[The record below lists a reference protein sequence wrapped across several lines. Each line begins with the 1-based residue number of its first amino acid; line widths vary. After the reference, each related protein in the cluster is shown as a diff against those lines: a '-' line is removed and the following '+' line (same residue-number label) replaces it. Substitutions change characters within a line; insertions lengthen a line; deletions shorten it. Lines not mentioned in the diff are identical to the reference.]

1 MSPMGANGSAGGGTD
16 RAGWSRL
23 EPAVRVLVYLLIALT
38 LVLIYHFADYLVSRI
53 FNIAVLFV
61 FGAIIALLLN
71 PLVDSIEAL
80 PPFRGRRGLSALALG
95 LLLIAA
101 LAAVVALIVPELVS
115 QASAFGNQLPDLLQR
130 AQDAV
135 NGTQGAIDR
144 TGLGLHLT
152 IPKGLDS
159 LTGSVVGS
167 AVQVISGAVA
177 AVINVLLVTVIS
189 IYLMIEG
196 KQLVVATRK
205 LFPAEREQFFDFMV
219 VATGSTIAAYVRGQL
234 VMALVMGVYTGVA
247 MSLLGVHYAVVLGV
261 AAFFLEF
268 LPLIGAPVAM
278 ALAVLVAL
286 FQGPVVAV
294 LAAAA
299 GLGGHAIEAYI
310 IGPRVTGHATRLH
323 PLAAMAA
330 LLIGAEV
337 GGVLGAL
344 FAVPLA
350 GIVNVFLGALYRGR
364 RGEEAFVI
372 PDGGDV
378 HDQLPRLGDEI
389 TNAVAED
396 EAQAAEVEVEVAVVT
411 APARRRRTPKPAAS
425 ASRSAPA
432 VAGGRSSPPS
442 APR

>member
-1 MSPMGANGSAGGGTD
+1 MGANGSAGGGTD